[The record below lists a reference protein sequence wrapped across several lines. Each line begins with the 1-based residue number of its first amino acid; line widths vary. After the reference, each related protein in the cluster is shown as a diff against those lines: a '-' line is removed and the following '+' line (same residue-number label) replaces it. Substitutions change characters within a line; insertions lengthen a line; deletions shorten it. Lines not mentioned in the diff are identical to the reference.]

1 MSLARLVV
9 AAVRFEGRSKAE
21 VAREYRVS
29 RPWVHELIKRFD
41 AEGEAGLEPRSR
53 RPHRSPAQ
61 TPVGLEEEIVELR
74 TNLADRG
81 LDAGAPHHRVPSSRA
96 SRRRSFCG
104 HHLEDPVPPGV
115 RHPPAPEA
123 AAGLLR

>member
-61 TPVGLEEEIVELR
+61 TPTEHAGDR
-74 TNLADRG
+74 TLPETGGQDVDLFDPDDG
-81 LDAGAPHHRVPSSRA
+81 DDALPT
-96 SRRRSFCG
+96 
-104 HHLEDPVPPGV
+104 
-115 RHPPAPEA
+115 
-123 AAGLLR
+123 